1 MIAWAMREVDGIRIL
16 MFSSPWPS
24 RSPVSGT
31 GFQTE
36 TLLGYQAD
44 EAGDHLHAIK
54 RRPQGERVDVGIPAR
69 CGTGR
74 ACLTVSGL
82 AVARIGLNPRP
93 TVAVTPR
100 GKKTGAT
107 PGGADESLPTP

>member
-1 MIAWAMREVDGIRIL
+1 MVYGYLCLVARGRPEVQ
-16 MFSSPWPS
+16 
-24 RSPVSGT
+24 SGT
-31 GFQTE
+31 GFQTD

-82 AVARIGLNPRP
+82 AVAKFGL
-93 TVAVTPR
+93 
-100 GKKTGAT
+100 
-107 PGGADESLPTP
+107 SLFQLSP

>member
-1 MIAWAMREVDGIRIL
+1 MIAGAMREVDGIRIL
-16 MFSSPWPS
+16 MFSSPWAS
-24 RSPVSGT
+24 RSPVRN
-31 GFQTE
+31 GFPNE

-54 RRPQGERVDVGIPAR
+54 RRPQGGRVDVGIPAR